1 MYKTVVHLLR
11 LIGFSDFDRLFILHF
26 VFFFTIIE
34 ITEINEIIAQE
45 FTLSQILA
53 VEDKKGE
60 MMRF

>member
-1 MYKTVVHLLR
+1 MR
-11 LIGFSDFDRLFILHF
+11 LIGFSDFDRLVILHF

>member
-1 MYKTVVHLLR
+1 MR

-26 VFFFTIIE
+26 VLFFFTEIE

-60 MMRF
+60 MKRF

>member
-1 MYKTVVHLLR
+1 LYKTFVHPLR
-11 LIGFSDFDRLFILHF
+11 LIGFSDFNRLLILHF
-26 VFFFTIIE
+26 VLFTEIE

>member
-1 MYKTVVHLLR
+1 MK
-11 LIGFSDFDRLFILHF
+11 
-26 VFFFTIIE
+26 E

-53 VEDKKGE
+53 VEDNKGE

>member
-1 MYKTVVHLLR
+1 MF
-11 LIGFSDFDRLFILHF
+11 IGFRDFNRSFFILHF
-26 VFFFTIIE
+26 VLFFTKKD

>member
-1 MYKTVVHLLR
+1 LR

-26 VFFFTIIE
+26 VLFFTIIE